1 MYGHEHH
8 HHGYH
13 CCCPPRGH
21 HDGCCE
27 AGSGSGLGFHR
38 RLLSREERVARLEAY
53 LAELQAEARAVEERI
68 AELRRAA

>member
-1 MYGHEHH
+1 MYGHEHRHHGH
-8 HHGYH
+8 HHCC

-21 HDGCCE
+21 HD
-27 AGSGSGLGFHR
+27 GLGFHR